1 MSTIC
6 LVGAGN
12 IARTH
17 AEILRAMPGH
27 SVTAVVDPNLDAAT
41 RMAEGLGA
49 RPFTSLEDA
58 LADPGLFTR
67 AHVLTPPDM
76 HHGGALQLLQAGKAV
91 LVEKPL
97 AVTGTECAALL
108 DAAAGTALGV
118 NQNFVH
124 HPAFRRLRAMVG
136 RGTFG
141 RVSWVGCTYNVPL
154 RQLGTK
160 QFGHWMF
167 QAPGN
172 IVLEQAVHPLSQ
184 LVALAGPVHTLRAL
198 PGAAQDIAPGV
209 PFVATIDVV
218 MHGRLPAQL
227 RFAVGQN
234 YPFWQVTAVC
244 DDGVIVA
251 DILAN
256 RVFTY
261 GRNRWLPQVDDA
273 LAGLRTAGALA
284 RDSVGGLAS
293 YARSI
298 AKLRPRNDP
307 FFQSMQGSIAAFHD
321 AVDAGRVPEL
331 DGAFC
336 AHLVGLCEQLRD
348 QALPVVAAPIPVTA
362 PVTAP
367 VQATGSGQPW
377 DVAVLG
383 GTGFIGSYVV
393 RRFLNAGLRV
403 GVLARNGRNLPAV
416 FQDPRVTFIRG
427 SIGNTADVEK
437 AIGSAKLVVNLAHGG
452 GGATFEAI
460 RDAMVGGAETVAQAC
475 LRLGVTRLVHVGSI
489 ASLYL
494 GPQPGAIDGRT
505 PPDPQEEKRG
515 DYARA
520 KVLADRALL
529 ALHGSA
535 GLPVVILRPGV
546 VVGGGGL
553 PFQSGV
559 GLYNND
565 QHAIGWN
572 AGTNPRP
579 CVLAEDVADAGSR
592 ATQATGIEGHAYNV
606 VGDVR
611 MTAREYTA
619 ALGEAL
625 GRPLRFHP
633 QSARFL
639 WAEDTGKWLVKRATG
654 RAVPAPALRDFLS
667 RGMMAA
673 FDTSDVKRDLGWTP
687 VADRAVFLERG
698 VHIHA

>member
-17 AEILRAMPGH
+17 AEVLRAMPGH

-49 RPFTSLEDA
+49 RAFTSLEDA

-97 AVTGTECAALL
+97 AVTGAECATLM
-108 DAAAGTALGV
+108 DAAAETTVGV

-124 HPAFRRLRAMVG
+124 HPAFRRLRAMVD
-136 RGTFG
+136 RGTYG

-172 IVLEQAVHPLSQ
+172 ILLEQAVHPLSQ

-198 PGAAQDIAPGV
+198 PGTAQDIAPGV

-218 MHGRLPAQL
+218 MHGSRLPAQL

-234 YPFWQVTAVC
+234 FPFWQVTAVC

-293 YARSI
+293 YALST
-298 AKLRPRNDP
+298 AKLRPRSDP
-307 FFQSMQGSIAAFHD
+307 FFQSMRGSIAAFHE
-321 AVDAGRVPEL
+321 AVDAGQVPEL
-331 DGAFC
+331 DGAFG

-362 PVTAP
+362 PV
-367 VQATGSGQPW
+367 QATGSGQPW

-383 GTGFIGSYVV
+383 GTGFIGTYVV
-393 RRFLNAGLRV
+393 RRFLDAGLRV

-427 SIGNTADVEK
+427 SIGNTAAVER

-529 ALHGSA
+529 ALHGTA

-553 PFQSGV
+553 PFHSGV

-572 AGTNPRP
+572 AGTNPLP
-579 CVLAEDVADAGSR
+579 FVLAEDVADAVYR
-592 ATQATGIEGHAYNV
+592 ATQATGIEGHAYNL

-639 WAEDTGKWLVKRATG
+639 WAEDTAKWLVKRATG

-687 VADRAVFLERG
+687 VADRAVFLEHA